1 MQNLNI
7 QKGETREYL
16 KRGRS
21 VSGII
26 NGRALNCCRKAW
38 MRYAQA
44 AGNNGQYRKF
54 DTPGYKSKKVEFE
67 SLLELALKGAKSED
81 EILSKIREIKPEIV
95 TDTTTTTREDG
106 NNVDLDRENV
116 ELARTQIQYEYLTHI
131 LSSHINRLK
140 YVINEGRG

>member
-1 MQNLNI
+1 M
-7 QKGETREYL
+7 
-16 KRGRS
+16 
-21 VSGII
+21 SGII
-26 NGRALNCCRKAW
+26 NGASIELLQKSMDAIWLRQ
-38 MRYAQA
+38 QA
-44 AGNNGQYRKF
+44 IMNNIANS

>member
-1 MQNLNI
+1 M
-7 QKGETREYL
+7 
-16 KRGRS
+16 
-21 VSGII
+21 SGII
-26 NGRALNCCRKAW
+26 NGASIELLQKSMDAIWLRQ
-38 MRYAQA
+38 QA
-44 AGNNGQYRKF
+44 IMNNIANS

-131 LSSHINRLK
+131 FVLT
-140 YVINEGRG
+140 Y

>member
-1 MQNLNI
+1 
-7 QKGETREYL
+7 
-16 KRGRS
+16 

-26 NGRALNCCRKAW
+26 NGASIELLQKSMDAIWLRQ
-38 MRYAQA
+38 QA
-44 AGNNGQYRKF
+44 IMNNIANS